1 MENERFPV
9 PAHAS
14 AVFTEIAQGLRV
26 TWHMLRSSPIEPN
39 SGSNLARADDLYPF
53 EKVSV
58 RARHYVSAA
67 LEHLIMWADFAAPL
81 KFHPD
86 QATMFTLQPALALAR
101 AALESAAQAVWLL
114 DTLDPVECVRRHL
127 RLIRWDLEEHRK
139 SHLEPDGKDRVKQR
153 ENELVQRVAQVF
165 TERDIRPPQ
174 GYLWVIQQACR
185 PDDLALDPAPV
196 ERLWRAM
203 SGAAHGMYWTNQ
215 ELSKIEVN
223 EGPDPNRSRTVLV
236 PDADIMAEALDAA
249 FRMTQYATLKY
260 LTYAGADIEGLVGGA
275 QRWLAASITLKP
287 GAASDTRQ
295 RLAALRLSPDPIRME
310 E

>member
-1 MENERFPV
+1 
-9 PAHAS
+9 
-14 AVFTEIAQGLRV
+14 
-26 TWHMLRSSPIEPN
+26 
-39 SGSNLARADDLYPF
+39 
-53 EKVSV
+53 
-58 RARHYVSAA
+58 
-67 LEHLIMWADFAAPL
+67 MWADFAAPL

-86 QATMFTLQPALALAR
+86 QATMFNLRPALALAR

-139 SHLEPDGKDRVKQR
+139 SHLELDGKDRVKQR
-153 ENELVQRVAQVF
+153 DNALVQRVAEVF
-165 TERDIRPPQ
+165 SEHEIRPPQ

-185 PDDLALDPAPV
+185 PGDLALDSAPA

-215 ELSKIEVN
+215 ELSKTEVT
-223 EGPDPNRSRTVLV
+223 EDLDPNRSRTVVV

-249 FRMTQYATLKY
+249 FRMTQYGTLKY
-260 LTYAGADIEGLVGGA
+260 LAYAGADIERLMGDA

-287 GAASDTRQ
+287 GAASDARQ
-295 RLAALRLSPDPIRME
+295 RLATLRLSPDLTPVE